1 MCDAG
6 HPACY
11 AEPKPQD
18 RRPRWERGECSPEG
32 GRPAGLSEGVETA
45 KALRSA
51 TSVLALLIALGVAL
65 ADDMF
70 MGAELDLGPLR
81 FGLFYFGTF
90 VLLEILVFI
99 AEGIVYRLVLRLPAP
114 RAFLTSFAAN
124 LGSAVVGLVINTV
137 FLMLP
142 RWFRYPM
149 GLIVTLVVELPIVV
163 AMNPHYPS
171 TGASSEAQAPARL
184 ARAGRGRLLGV
195 AAVANLVSYTIGRT
209 ILTSIWMAHAM
220 KG

>member
-1 MCDAG
+1 M
-6 HPACY
+6 
-11 AEPKPQD
+11 
-18 RRPRWERGECSPEG
+18 
-32 GRPAGLSEGVETA
+32 A
-45 KALRSA
+45 KVLRSA

-99 AEGIVYRLVLRLPAP
+99 AEGIVYHLVLKLPAP
-114 RAFLTSFAAN
+114 QAYLTSFVAN

-142 RWFRYPM
+142 RSFRYPM
-149 GLIVTLVVELPIVV
+149 GLIVTLVVELPIVA

-171 TGASSEAQAPARL
+171 TRTDSEAQPSAELRSME
-184 ARAGRGRLLGV
+184 RGRLLGI

>member
-1 MCDAG
+1 MA
-6 HPACY
+6 
-11 AEPKPQD
+11 KV
-18 RRPRWERGECSPEG
+18 ER
-32 GRPAGLSEGVETA
+32 L
-45 KALRSA
+45 A
-51 TSVLALLIALGVAL
+51 TMLLALLVAARAAL

-81 FGLFYFGTF
+81 FGLFYFSTF
-90 VLLEILVFI
+90 LALEMLVFI
-99 AEGIVYRLVLRLPAP
+99 AEGIVYHQVLKLPAP
-114 RAFLTSFAAN
+114 QAYLTSFVAN
-124 LGSAVVGLVINTV
+124 FASAFVGLVINTV

-149 GLIVTLVVELPIVV
+149 GLILTLTVELPVVV
-163 AMNPHYPS
+163 AMNPRYPS
-171 TGASSEAQAPARL
+171 SRANAGAQVRS
-184 ARAGRGRLLGV
+184 AGRGRLLGT